1 MNSCIYSGLRW
12 LTNSGIQDESGGVSS
27 CYEAHERRYRPI
39 SIASTSYFIS
49 TLQGAG
55 RTAGEPPHP
64 QALRAGRF
72 LMEKAFDL
80 STDLFP
86 FEMPNGDGSSR
97 PPARFLDC
105 GIVIRGLLDL
115 WRATSDDAYRD
126 CAERC
131 GLAMHSRMATVDG
144 GFFPI
149 YSLAYDQPEFGS
161 GSWPVEAGVH
171 QLKVGLAFQ
180 ELTEATGL
188 GEFERD
194 VDLLRKWCLRRHEAF
209 LYGDGDAEDTMSRL
223 HAYCCFLE
231 GLLPTAALEA
241 DSSRVLQYG
250 ILQVENLIDELRGE
264 FLRCDVIAQLLR
276 LRLFADSMGV
286 MELDQNRAGEEASSI
301 AEFQMQTLDPKTEG
315 GFALA
320 RRGEAIVP
328 CVSPAATGFAIQALA
343 ILDQIDE
350 GKFADDWRKLV

>member
-12 LTNSGIQDESGGVSS
+12 LANSGIQAESGGVSS
-27 CYEAHERRYRPI
+27 CYEAGERRYRPV
-39 SIASTSYFIS
+39 STASTAYFIS
-49 TLQGAG
+49 TLLGTGCAEG
-55 RTAGEPPHP
+55 DPPSA
-64 QALRAGRF
+64 QALQAARF
-72 LMEKAFDL
+72 LMEQAFDL

-105 GIVIRGLLDL
+105 GIVIRALLDL
-115 WRATSDDAYRD
+115 WRATSDEAYRD

-149 YSLAYDQPEFGS
+149 YDLAYDQPEFGS

-171 QLKVGLAFQ
+171 QLKVGLAFR

-188 GEFERD
+188 GEFKTD
-194 VDLLRKWCLRRHEAF
+194 VEVLRKWCLRRHEAF
-209 LYGDGDAEDTMSRL
+209 LHSDGDAEDTMSRL

-241 DSSRVLQYG
+241 ESARVLQFG
-250 ILQVENLIDELRGE
+250 ILQVDNLIDDISEE
-264 FLRCDVIAQLLR
+264 FLRCDVLAQLLR
-276 LRLFADSMGV
+276 LRLFADNGGV
-286 MELDQNRAGEEASSI
+286 MELDQHRADEEAALI
-301 AEFQMQTLDPKTEG
+301 TEFQMQTLDPKAEG

-320 RRGEAIVP
+320 RRAGAMVP
-328 CVSPAATGFAIQALA
+328 HFSPAATGFAIQALA
-343 ILDQIDE
+343 IWDQLED